1 MKATAVAGAPARK
14 TPVVSNPKLP
24 VTPALEQVGGP
35 CFTANPSEKRWRAR
49 NPVDVTT
56 KEKGL
61 LPVGL
66 PVPVQFE
73 ATAYVPVR
81 GSVAITPSW
90 DAVFSPVNVP
100 VVESNV
106 IWVTAAVAG
115 VPLLSVPRCRN
126 P

>member
-1 MKATAVAGAPARK
+1 MA
-14 TPVVSNPKLP
+14 
-24 VTPALEQVGGP
+24 
-35 CFTANPSEKRWRAR
+35 
-49 NPVDVTT
+49 
-56 KEKGL
+56 
-61 LPVGL
+61 PVGV

-73 ATAYVPVR
+73 AIAYVPVT
-81 GSVAITPSW
+81 GSVTISPSW
-90 DAVFSPVNVP
+90 DAVLSPVNVP